1 MKFSI
6 IIILSFTFCSLDSS
20 KNHIPSNY
28 FKNLKLK
35 TLKMN
40 PEDIL
45 NTQSVGQDKLF
56 LSQRQI
62 DSIKVISQEFT
73 PSPVSEKDTI
83 LIQTSK
89 GAMKLIYYPSVAP
102 KHCYNFKKLANSGF
116 YDNTKFHR
124 VIKNFM
130 IQGGDVSPPPP
141 PIPDE
146 FDSTLSNIQ
155 KTISM
160 ANSGPNTGT
169 CQFFIN
175 LVDNTYLD
183 FDKPPFTSKHP
194 VFGITISGFNIVED
208 IGDVQTNFND
218 VPYIDVIMDSV
229 RIVGN
234 QSSTN
239 FITSD
244 TKNKLLKIVDM
255 LGRET
260 YSKLNTPLFYIYENG
275 EVRKFIVQ

>member
-1 MKFSI
+1 MRVI
-6 IIILSFTFCSLDSS
+6 IISILFFLTF
-20 KNHIPSNY
+20 
-28 FKNLKLK
+28 NLKSQ
-35 TLKMN
+35 
-40 PEDIL
+40 
-45 NTQSVGQDKLF
+45 TQVDFFTNYGDFRVELY
-56 LSQRQI
+56 
-62 DSIKVISQEFT
+62 DSLVPITTGNFISL
-73 PSPVSEKDTI
+73 V
-83 LIQTSK
+83 
-89 GAMKLIYYPSVAP
+89 
-102 KHCYNFKKLANSGF
+102 NSNF
-116 YDNTKFHR
+116 YDGALFHR

-141 PIPDE
+141 PIIDE

-229 RIVGN
+229 RIVTN
-234 QSSTN
+234 QSFTN
-239 FITSD
+239 NIKIQAKT
-244 TKNKLLKIVDM
+244 KLLKITDI

-260 YSKLNTPLFYIYENG
+260 NFRSNEPLFYIYDDG
-275 EVRKFIVQ
+275 SVRKIIVQ

>member
-1 MKFSI
+1 MR
-6 IIILSFTFCSLDSS
+6 IILILILIFSSFNS
-20 KNHIPSNY
+20 KSQTQVDFYTNY
-28 FKNLKLK
+28 GDFRVELY
-35 TLKMN
+35 
-40 PEDIL
+40 
-45 NTQSVGQDKLF
+45 
-56 LSQRQI
+56 
-62 DSIKVISQEFT
+62 DSIVPITTSNFINL
-73 PSPVSEKDTI
+73 VST
-83 LIQTSK
+83 
-89 GAMKLIYYPSVAP
+89 
-102 KHCYNFKKLANSGF
+102 NF
-116 YDNTKFHR
+116 YDGALFHR

-275 EVRKFIVQ
+275 EVRKFIIQ

>member
-1 MKFSI
+1 MR
-6 IIILSFTFCSLDSS
+6 IILILTLIFSSFNS
-20 KNHIPSNY
+20 KSQTQVDFYTNY
-28 FKNLKLK
+28 GDFRVELY
-35 TLKMN
+35 
-40 PEDIL
+40 
-45 NTQSVGQDKLF
+45 
-56 LSQRQI
+56 
-62 DSIKVISQEFT
+62 DSIVPITTSNFINL
-73 PSPVSEKDTI
+73 VST
-83 LIQTSK
+83 
-89 GAMKLIYYPSVAP
+89 
-102 KHCYNFKKLANSGF
+102 NF
-116 YDNTKFHR
+116 YDGALFHR

-275 EVRKFIVQ
+275 EVRKFIIQ

>member
-1 MKFSI
+1 MRAI
-6 IIILSFTFCSLDSS
+6 II
-20 KNHIPSNY
+20 
-28 FKNLKLK
+28 
-35 TLKMN
+35 
-40 PEDIL
+40 
-45 NTQSVGQDKLF
+45 
-56 LSQRQI
+56 
-62 DSIKVISQEFT
+62 
-73 PSPVSEKDTI
+73 TI
-83 LIQTSK
+83 LFFLTSDLKSQTQVDFFTNYGDFRVELYDSLVPITT
-89 GAMKLIYYPSVAP
+89 G
-102 KHCYNFKKLANSGF
+102 NFISLVNSNF
-116 YDNTKFHR
+116 YDGALFHR

-141 PIPDE
+141 PIIDE

-229 RIVGN
+229 RIVTN
-234 QSSTN
+234 QSFTN
-239 FITSD
+239 NIKIQAKT
-244 TKNKLLKIVDM
+244 KLLKITDV

-260 YSKLNTPLFYIYENG
+260 NFRSNEPLFYIYDDG
-275 EVRKFIVQ
+275 SVRKIIVQ

>member
-1 MKFSI
+1 MR
-6 IIILSFTFCSLDSS
+6 IILILILIFSSFNS
-20 KNHIPSNY
+20 KSQTQVDFYTNY
-28 FKNLKLK
+28 GDFRVELY
-35 TLKMN
+35 
-40 PEDIL
+40 
-45 NTQSVGQDKLF
+45 
-56 LSQRQI
+56 
-62 DSIKVISQEFT
+62 DSIVPITTSNFINL
-73 PSPVSEKDTI
+73 VS
-83 LIQTSK
+83 
-89 GAMKLIYYPSVAP
+89 
-102 KHCYNFKKLANSGF
+102 ANF
-116 YDNTKFHR
+116 YDGALFHR

-275 EVRKFIVQ
+275 EVRKFIIQ